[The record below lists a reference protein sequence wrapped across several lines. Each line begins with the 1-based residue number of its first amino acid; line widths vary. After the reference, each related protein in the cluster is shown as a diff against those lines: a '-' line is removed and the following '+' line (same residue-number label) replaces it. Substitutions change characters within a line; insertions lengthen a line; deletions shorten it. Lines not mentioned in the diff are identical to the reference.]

1 MFNGATPLIAARAAV
16 HLAAVATRVVG
27 SVAEDAAAGTAKSF
41 SQIFAGTAEAS
52 GDAARSGVDPSLV
65 DLAVVDS
72 AVIDSAVVDPA
83 SDGGAGP
90 EKTPRGR
97 LERAIRDLLSS
108 AGIDISRP
116 IHIDVTATGEIAVT
130 DANRQASAIETTIR
144 GSDAWGGLVAD
155 FFEADAT
162 ADYPGGRIS
171 LVVGGSK

>member
-1 MFNGATPLIAARAAV
+1 VFNGATPLIAARAAV
-16 HLAAVATRVVG
+16 QLAAVATRVVG

-41 SQIFAGTAEAS
+41 SQIFAGT
-52 GDAARSGVDPSLV
+52 GDAARPVVDPTLV
-65 DLAVVDS
+65 
-72 AVIDSAVVDPA
+72 DSAVVDPA

-90 EKTPRGR
+90 ETTPRGR

-108 AGIDISRP
+108 AGIEISRP